1 MLNYTAILYKGLNL
15 KTIKQSNCKPGNILR
30 CRENKIAM

>member
-1 MLNYTAILYKGLNL
+1 MLNYTATLYKGLNL
-15 KTIKQSNCKPGNILR
+15 KTIKKANCKPGHLLQ